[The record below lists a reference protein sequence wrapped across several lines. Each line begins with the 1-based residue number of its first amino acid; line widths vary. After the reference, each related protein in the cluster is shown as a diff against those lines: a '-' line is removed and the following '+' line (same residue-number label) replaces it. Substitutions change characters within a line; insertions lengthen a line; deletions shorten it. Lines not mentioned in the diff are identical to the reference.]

1 MDNTHAGREA
11 LPDREIAGPVYRRSL
26 RMTKALR
33 WRHRFP
39 LLVALIASLAIASL
53 GWTSVALA
61 KPYLLQQGP
70 DPTSGDPTGDDLP
83 DPSPKPKNLAPQAVI
98 RGETDV
104 RGDTNDVLRV
114 VGSWEWLLR
123 YLRMFPLR

>member
-1 MDNTHAGREA
+1 MGNTHAARET
-11 LPDREIAGPVYRRSL
+11 LPDREIAGPVHRRSL

-39 LLVALIASLAIASL
+39 LLVALLGSLAVASL
-53 GWTSVALA
+53 GWTSIAFA
-61 KPYLLQQGP
+61 KPYLQQPGP

-83 DPSPKPKNLAPQAVI
+83 DPSPKPKNLAPHAVI
-98 RGETDV
+98 RGETDATGSV
-104 RGDTNDVLRV
+104 NDVLRV
-114 VGSWEWLLR
+114 VGSWEWLVR